1 MNKLVVATNN
11 SHKLQEIRE
20 ILKDDKIEVLSLKD
34 LNIDI
39 DVVEDRDTFTGN
51 AEKKAIEIYNYI
63 VQNNLGNY
71 MVMADDSGL
80 SVDYLQGAPGVYSAR
95 YSGEHGNTSENNK
108 KLLRELQGVPKEKRM
123 AKFICAIVLV
133 ISPENIITV
142 EGESCGYII
151 EELKGEGGF
160 GYDPLFY
167 VPEFNKTFAEM
178 QGTDKNAI
186 SHRGRALKKLKEEL
200 SNRINN

>member
-1 MNKLVVATNN
+1 MKKLVVATNN

-20 ILKDDKIEVLSLKD
+20 ILKDDEIEVLSLKD

-39 DVVEDRDTFTGN
+39 DVVEDKDTFIGN
-51 AEKKAIEIYNYI
+51 AKKKAVEIYNYI
-63 VQNNLGNY
+63 VKNNLGDF

-80 SVDYLQGAPGVYSAR
+80 SVDYLHGAPGVYSAR
-95 YSGEHGNTSENNK
+95 YSGEHGNTAENNK
-108 KLLRELQGVPKEKRM
+108 KLLRELQGVPKEKRR
-123 AKFICAIVLV
+123 AKFVCAIVLV
-133 ISPENIITV
+133 ISKDNIITV
-142 EGESCGYII
+142 EGESHGYII

-178 QGTDKNAI
+178 QGEDKNAI
-186 SHRGRALKKLKEEL
+186 SHRGRALQKLKKEL
-200 SNRINN
+200 SNKINI

>member
-1 MNKLVVATNN
+1 MKKLVVATNN

-20 ILKDDKIEVLSLKD
+20 ILKDDNIEVLSLKD

-39 DVVEDRDTFTGN
+39 DVVEDKDTFSGN
-51 AEKKAIEIYNYI
+51 AKKKAREIYNHI
-63 VQNNLGNY
+63 VNHNLGDY

-80 SVDYLQGAPGVYSAR
+80 SVDYLHGAPGVYSAR
-95 YSGEHGNTSENNK
+95 YSGEHGNTEENNK
-108 KLLRELQGVPKEKRM
+108 KLLRELQGVPREKRG
-123 AKFICAIVLV
+123 AKFVCAIVLV

-142 EGESCGYII
+142 EGECHGYII
-151 EELKGEGGF
+151 EELKGAGGF

-178 QGTDKNAI
+178 HGEEKNAI
-186 SHRGRALKKLKEEL
+186 SHRGRALQKLQREL
-200 SNRINN
+200 CDKINF

>member
-1 MNKLVVATNN
+1 MKKLVVATNN
-11 SHKLQEIRE
+11 GHKLQEIRE
-20 ILKDDKIEVLSLKD
+20 ILKEDNIEVLSLKD

-51 AEKKAIEIYNYI
+51 AEKKAVEIYDYI
-63 VQNNLGNY
+63 VKNNLGDY

-80 SVDYLQGAPGVYSAR
+80 SVDYLKGAPGVYSAR

-108 KLLRELQGVPKEKRM
+108 KLLRELQGVPKEKRR

-133 ISPENIITV
+133 ISPENIISV
-142 EGESCGYII
+142 VGESHGYII

-178 QGTDKNAI
+178 QGEDKNAI
-186 SHRGRALKKLKEEL
+186 SHRGRALKMLKKEL
-200 SNRINN
+200 SNKINN